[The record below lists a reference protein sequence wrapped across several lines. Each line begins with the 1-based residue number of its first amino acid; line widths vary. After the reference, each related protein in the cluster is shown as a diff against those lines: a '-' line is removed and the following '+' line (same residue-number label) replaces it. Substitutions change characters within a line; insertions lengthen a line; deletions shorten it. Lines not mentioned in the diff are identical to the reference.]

1 MIPVSICTDMDA
13 LRATGLVG
21 EESPYRGKIDGRSG
35 KHVQYSPDGT
45 KSMIVITSIDE
56 LEGLA
61 ELPFVTVTSLEEIHG
76 YKKQVEID
84 GELQWT
90 EEVVT
95 VPAYTPQVVVG
106 YTDGDP
112 IYKVVRHE
120 KQKTVTRTHDEDGNE
135 LPEPLIVPVVK
146 TSYVYGEDGEVVET
160 IETPVM
166 ELDYYETT
174 DEVIGYKQVPTYG
187 NAQEWISPVM
197 VDSGELD
204 ESGLPVY
211 IEETPGYY
219 QDVVIPESSYTVQI
233 PVLEE
238 VPGDPELKALYD
250 SIYLAYTVD
259 EEGVHVPRSKY
270 FAIPG
275 GYDSS
280 HLL

>member
-1 MIPVSICTDMDA
+1 MIISICHDMDA
-13 LRATGLVG
+13 LRATGLVN

-35 KHVQYSPDGT
+35 KHIQYSPDGT

-76 YKKQVEID
+76 FKRQVEIE

-112 IYKVVRHE
+112 IYKVVRHD

-135 LPEPLIVPVVK
+135 LPEPIEVGVVK
-146 TSYVYGEDGEVVET
+146 TRNVYGEDGELLEV

-166 ELDYYETT
+166 VLDYYETT
-174 DEVIGYKQVPTYG
+174 DEIEGYKQVPVYG
-187 NAQEWISPVM
+187 
-197 VDSGELD
+197 DGE
-204 ESGLPVY
+204 EV
-211 IEETPGYY
+211 
-219 QDVVIPESSYTVQI
+219 PESSYTVKH

-238 VPGDPELKALYD
+238 VAGDPALKALYD
-250 SIYLAYTVD
+250 EIYPRTPYVD
-259 EEGVHVPRSKY
+259 EEGNVHTPPKL
-270 FAIPG
+270 FAVPG
-275 GYDSS
+275 GQDTS
-280 HLL
+280 HIL

>member
-1 MIPVSICTDMDA
+1 MSILISICTDMAA
-13 LRATGLVG
+13 LLATGLVD

-76 YKKQVEID
+76 FKRQVEIE

-112 IYKVVRHE
+112 IYKVERVETPTIR
-120 KQKTVTRTHDEDGNE
+120 TVLDEDGNTLE
-135 LPEPLIVPVVK
+135 LPGRPIVE
-146 TSYVYGEDGEVVET
+146 YV
-160 IETPVM
+160 
-166 ELDYYETT
+166 TT
-174 DEVIGYKQVPTYG
+174 DEIEGYKQVPVYG
-187 NAQEWISPVM
+187 
-197 VDSGELD
+197 DGE
-204 ESGLPVY
+204 EV
-211 IEETPGYY
+211 
-219 QDVVIPESSYTVQI
+219 PESSYTVKH

-238 VPGDPELKALYD
+238 VAGDPALKALYD
-250 SIYLAYTVD
+250 EIYPRTPYVD
-259 EEGVHVPRSKY
+259 EEGVEHTPPKL
-270 FAIPG
+270 FAVPG
-275 GYDSS
+275 GADVS
-280 HLL
+280 HIL

>member
-1 MIPVSICTDMDA
+1 MSILISICTDMAA
-13 LRATGLVG
+13 LLATGLVD

-76 YKKQVEID
+76 FKRQVEIE

-112 IYKVVRHE
+112 IYKVERVETPTIR
-120 KQKTVTRTHDEDGNE
+120 TVLDEDGNTLE
-135 LPEPLIVPVVK
+135 LPGRPIVE
-146 TSYVYGEDGEVVET
+146 YV
-160 IETPVM
+160 
-166 ELDYYETT
+166 TT
-174 DEVIGYKQVPTYG
+174 DEIEGYKQVPVYG
-187 NAQEWISPVM
+187 
-197 VDSGELD
+197 DGE
-204 ESGLPVY
+204 EV
-211 IEETPGYY
+211 
-219 QDVVIPESSYTVQI
+219 PESSYTVKH

-238 VPGDPELKALYD
+238 VAGDPALKALYD
-250 SIYLAYTVD
+250 EIYPRTPTVD
-259 EEGVHVPRSKY
+259 EEGNVHTPPKL
-270 FAIPG
+270 FAVPG
-275 GYDSS
+275 GQDTS
-280 HLL
+280 HIL

>member
-1 MIPVSICTDMDA
+1 MIPVSICHDMDA
-13 LRATGLVG
+13 LRATGLVD

-35 KHVQYSPDGT
+35 KHIQYSPDGT

-84 GELQWT
+84 GEPQWT

-135 LPEPLIVPVVK
+135 LPEPIEAGVVK
-146 TSYVYGEDGEVVET
+146 TRNVYGEDGELLEV

-166 ELDYYETT
+166 VLDYYETT
-174 DEVIGYKQVPTYG
+174 DEIEGYKQVPVYG
-187 NAQEWISPVM
+187 
-197 VDSGELD
+197 DGE
-204 ESGLPVY
+204 EV
-211 IEETPGYY
+211 
-219 QDVVIPESSYTVQI
+219 PESSYTVKH

-238 VPGDPELKALYD
+238 VAGDPALKALYD
-250 SIYLAYTVD
+250 EIYPRTPYVD
-259 EEGVHVPRSKY
+259 EEGNVHTPPKL
-270 FAIPG
+270 FAVPG
-275 GYDSS
+275 GQDTS
-280 HLL
+280 HIL

>member
-1 MIPVSICTDMDA
+1 MVIVSICQDMEA
-13 LRATGLVG
+13 LRATGLVDA
-21 EESPYRGKIDGRSG
+21 ESPYRGKIDGRSG

-106 YTDGDP
+106 YVDGDP
-112 IYKVVRHE
+112 VYKVVRHD

-135 LPEPLIVPVVK
+135 LPEPIEAGVVK
-146 TSYVYGEDGEVVET
+146 TRNVYGEDGELLEV

-166 ELDYYETT
+166 VLDYYETT
-174 DEVIGYKQVPTYG
+174 DEIEGYKQVPVYG
-187 NAQEWISPVM
+187 
-197 VDSGELD
+197 DGE
-204 ESGLPVY
+204 EV
-211 IEETPGYY
+211 
-219 QDVVIPESSYTVQI
+219 PESSYTVKH

-238 VPGDPELKALYD
+238 VAGDPALKALYD
-250 SIYLAYTVD
+250 EIYPRTPYVD
-259 EEGVHVPRSKY
+259 EEGNVHTPPKL
-270 FAIPG
+270 FAVPG
-275 GYDSS
+275 GQDTS
-280 HLL
+280 HIL

>member
-1 MIPVSICTDMDA
+1 MIPVSICHDMDA
-13 LRATGLVG
+13 LRATGLVD

-76 YKKQVEID
+76 FKRQVEID

-112 IYKVVRHE
+112 IYKVERVE
-120 KQKTVTRTHDEDGNE
+120 TPTTRTVQDEDGNVLE
-135 LPEPLIVPVVK
+135 LPGRPIVE
-146 TSYVYGEDGEVVET
+146 YV
-160 IETPVM
+160 
-166 ELDYYETT
+166 TT
-174 DEVIGYKQVPTYG
+174 DEIEGYKQVPVYG
-187 NAQEWISPVM
+187 
-197 VDSGELD
+197 DGE
-204 ESGLPVY
+204 EV
-211 IEETPGYY
+211 
-219 QDVVIPESSYTVQI
+219 PESSYTVKH

-238 VPGDPELKALYD
+238 VAGDPALKALYD
-250 SIYLAYTVD
+250 EIYPRTPYVD
-259 EEGVHVPRSKY
+259 EEGVEHTPPKL
-270 FAIPG
+270 FAVPG
-275 GYDSS
+275 GADVS
-280 HLL
+280 HIL

>member
-1 MIPVSICTDMDA
+1 MIISICHDMDA
-13 LRATGLVG
+13 LRATGLVN

-35 KHVQYSPDGT
+35 KHIQYSPDGT

-76 YKKQVEID
+76 FKRQVEIE

-112 IYKVVRHE
+112 IYKVVRHD

-135 LPEPLIVPVVK
+135 LPEPIEAGVVK
-146 TSYVYGEDGEVVET
+146 TRNVYGEDGELLEV

-166 ELDYYETT
+166 VLDYYETT
-174 DEVIGYKQVPTYG
+174 DEIEGYKQVPVYGDGEEVPEDTYT
-187 NAQEWISPVM
+187 QKV
-197 VDSGELD
+197 
-204 ESGLPVY
+204 
-211 IEETPGYY
+211 
-219 QDVVIPESSYTVQI
+219 

-238 VPGDPELKALYD
+238 VAGDPELKALYD
-250 SIYLAYTVD
+250 EIYPRTPTVD
-259 EEGVHVPRSKY
+259 EEGNVHMPPKY

-275 GYDSS
+275 GTDSS

>member
-1 MIPVSICTDMDA
+1 MVIVSICQDMEA
-13 LRATGLVG
+13 LRATGLVDA
-21 EESPYRGKIDGRSG
+21 ESPYRGKIDGRSG

-84 GELQWT
+84 GEPQWT

-135 LPEPLIVPVVK
+135 LPEPIEAGVVK
-146 TSYVYGEDGEVVET
+146 TRNVYGEDGELLEV

-166 ELDYYETT
+166 VLDYYETT
-174 DEVIGYKQVPTYG
+174 DEIEGYKQVPVYG
-187 NAQEWISPVM
+187 
-197 VDSGELD
+197 DGE
-204 ESGLPVY
+204 EV
-211 IEETPGYY
+211 
-219 QDVVIPESSYTVQI
+219 PEQTYTVKH
-233 PVLEE
+233 PVLED
-238 VPGDPELKALYD
+238 VPGNAELKALYD
-250 SIYLAYTVD
+250 EIYPRTPVVD
-259 EEGVHVPRSKY
+259 DEGNVHTPPPL
-270 FAIPG
+270 FAVPG
-275 GYDSS
+275 GHDASRI
-280 HLL
+280 LV

>member
-1 MIPVSICTDMDA
+1 MIPVSICHDMDA
-13 LRATGLVG
+13 LRATGLVD

-112 IYKVVRHE
+112 IYKVERVETPTIR
-120 KQKTVTRTHDEDGNE
+120 TVLDEDGNTLE
-135 LPEPLIVPVVK
+135 LPGRPIVE
-146 TSYVYGEDGEVVET
+146 YV
-160 IETPVM
+160 
-166 ELDYYETT
+166 TT
-174 DEVIGYKQVPTYG
+174 DEIEGYKQVPVYG
-187 NAQEWISPVM
+187 PKQEWVQVL
-197 VDSGELD
+197 VDTGEVNEFGDPILED
-204 ESGLPVY
+204 K
-211 IEETPGYY
+211 GYY
-219 QDVVIPESSYTVQI
+219 QDVVIPESSYTVKH

-238 VPGDPELKALYD
+238 VAGDPALKALYD
-250 SIYLAYTVD
+250 EIYPRTPTVD
-259 EEGVHVPRSKY
+259 EEGNVHMPPKY

-275 GYDSS
+275 GTDSS

>member
-1 MIPVSICTDMDA
+1 MIISICHDMDA
-13 LRATGLVG
+13 LRATGLVN

-35 KHVQYSPDGT
+35 KHIQYSPDGT

-76 YKKQVEID
+76 FKRQVEID

-90 EEVVT
+90 EETVT

-112 IYKVVRHE
+112 IYKVERLE
-120 KQKTVTRTHDEDGNE
+120 TPTTRTVQDEDGNTLE
-135 LPEPLIVPVVK
+135 LPGRLIVE
-146 TSYVYGEDGEVVET
+146 YV
-160 IETPVM
+160 
-166 ELDYYETT
+166 TT
-174 DEVIGYKQVPTYG
+174 DEIEGYHQVPVYGDGEEVPEDTYT
-187 NAQEWISPVM
+187 QKV
-197 VDSGELD
+197 
-204 ESGLPVY
+204 
-211 IEETPGYY
+211 
-219 QDVVIPESSYTVQI
+219 

-238 VPGDPELKALYD
+238 VAGDPELKALYD
-250 SIYLAYTVD
+250 EIYPRTPTVD
-259 EEGVHVPRSKY
+259 EEGNVHMPPKY

-275 GYDSS
+275 GTDSS

>member
-1 MIPVSICTDMDA
+1 MSILISICTDMAA
-13 LRATGLVG
+13 LLATGLVD

-76 YKKQVEID
+76 FKRQVEIE

-112 IYKVVRHE
+112 IYKVVRHD

-135 LPEPLIVPVVK
+135 LPEPIEVGVVK
-146 TSYVYGEDGEVVET
+146 TRNVYGEDGELLEV

-166 ELDYYETT
+166 VLDYYETT
-174 DEVIGYKQVPTYG
+174 DEIEGYKQVPVYG
-187 NAQEWISPVM
+187 
-197 VDSGELD
+197 DGE
-204 ESGLPVY
+204 EV
-211 IEETPGYY
+211 
-219 QDVVIPESSYTVQI
+219 PESSYTVKH

-238 VPGDPELKALYD
+238 VAGDPALKALYD
-250 SIYLAYTVD
+250 EIYPRTPYVD
-259 EEGVHVPRSKY
+259 EEGNVHTPPKL
-270 FAIPG
+270 FAVPG
-275 GYDSS
+275 GQDTS
-280 HLL
+280 HIL